1 MSAALCTETS
11 DGFRMSEDK
20 LPKHIHRH
28 RKTAAFRVP
37 ECYKSNPRA
46 MHRRADSESAK
57 RLREDEEFLRW
68 YEEEL
73 KKHNP
78 TKKQMK
84 LLHQEKRRIRHRR
97 EQ

>member
-1 MSAALCTETS
+1 LSVAGSTAIS
-11 DGFRMSEDK
+11 PDGVQMNEDK

-37 ECYKSNPRA
+37 ECYKNNPRSLNS
-46 MHRRADSESAK
+46 RANAEDAK
-57 RLREDEEFLRW
+57 RMREDEEFLLW

-78 TKKQMK
+78 TKKQLK
-84 LLHQEKRRIRHRR
+84 LLDQEKKKKK
-97 EQ
+97 

>member
-1 MSAALCTETS
+1 MEQDTAISPDS
-11 DGFRMSEDK
+11 VQMDEDK

-37 ECYKSNPRA
+37 ECYKNNPRSLNS
-46 MHRRADSESAK
+46 RANAEDAK
-57 RLREDEEFLRW
+57 RTREDKEFLRW

-84 LLHQEKRRIRHRR
+84 LLHQEKKKIRNKR

>member
-1 MSAALCTETS
+1 MVRATAILP
-11 DGFRMSEDK
+11 DGVQMDEDK

-28 RKTAAFRVP
+28 KKTAAFQVP
-37 ECYKSNPRA
+37 ECYKNSSRA
-46 MHRRADSESAK
+46 LNRRADSEATK
-57 RLREDEEFLRW
+57 RMREDKEFLLW

-84 LLHQEKRRIRHRR
+84 LLHQEKKKIRNKR

>member
-1 MSAALCTETS
+1 M
-11 DGFRMSEDK
+11 DEDK

-37 ECYKSNPRA
+37 ECYKSNSRA
-46 MHRRADSESAK
+46 LNRRADSEAAK
-57 RLREDEEFLRW
+57 RVREDEEFLSW

-78 TKKQMK
+78 TKKQLK
-84 LLHQEKRRIRHRR
+84 LLEDEKKKANRK
-97 EQ
+97 ETK

>member
-1 MSAALCTETS
+1 MN
-11 DGFRMSEDK
+11 EDK

-37 ECYKSNPRA
+37 ECYKNNPRSLNS
-46 MHRRADSESAK
+46 RANAEDAK
-57 RLREDEEFLRW
+57 RMREDEEFLLW

-78 TKKQMK
+78 TKKQLK
-84 LLHQEKRRIRHRR
+84 LLDQEKRNSNRKKAK
-97 EQ
+97 

>member
-1 MSAALCTETS
+1 MN
-11 DGFRMSEDK
+11 EDK

-28 RKTAAFRVP
+28 RKTSAFRIP
-37 ECYKSNPRA
+37 ESYKNNSCALN
-46 MHRRADSESAK
+46 RRADAEATK
-57 RLREDEEFLRW
+57 RMREDEEFLRW

-78 TKKQMK
+78 TKKQIK
-84 LLHQEKRRIRHRR
+84 LLHNEKKKIRHKR